1 MARLRRPTSMLVA
14 AVLSAGLLT
23 TVAPL
28 AGAAPVAT
36 APAATTDAARATG
49 DDDGVQVAE
58 LDLSGVDPAAAAA
71 LPAPESVPTE
81 EGATPPADYAGAA
94 AQLAAPEDAAEPN
107 AEPAAEPT
115 ADPTADPTAQPT
127 AVPSGQPTDQATDQP
142 TDQPSDQPTAAP
154 TDQPAPADGTAAE
167 PDVLTV
173 PMDTQPFTVL
183 GVTWDRSPDLS
194 GVQIRYRVHSGGE
207 WSDWAGAEA
216 ADVAPDADR
225 QDAAQADDRDGTDP
239 IVAVDS
245 DGVQIWAQAETG
257 TVTNLKA
264 VLVDPGTDPAT
275 VGQTATPESSAAVVQ
290 NTGGTA
296 TSGVVQNL
304 GTSAAGTVRT
314 AAVAQPTIV
323 SRAGWGADESMRTC
337 DPDMS
342 NQMVSAAVHHTA
354 STNDYAASQVPGIL
368 RGFYAYHTRPEA
380 AGGRG
385 WCDIGYN
392 FLVDKFG
399 TIYEGRAGGIDTTT
413 VGVHTGGFNSRTIGI
428 AAIGD
433 YSTVAPSAA
442 LLESL
447 SQLIAWKF
455 TVHRILANTNVQM
468 VSGGGASKYPAG
480 TVVTF
485 PTIYAHRDAQL
496 TSCPGQTLYDRLG
509 DIRNRVAVLANATV
523 QASPISGLETFRG
536 TPSGVQVA
544 GWTYD
549 PNTDAATQVQVLVN
563 GVPTRIAADR
573 SRPDVAAAHGVGPN
587 HGFAGTVP
595 APNGRNLVCVSAVNL
610 GEGRDVVL
618 ACDWLTVQNA
628 TPIGGYEAATATTS
642 SITVAGWALD
652 PDTTDPID
660 VHIYVN
666 GTMTK
671 AVTAN
676 LERPDIAAV
685 YGKGSRHGFS
695 TTLPATG
702 GTYQVCV
709 FAINKPTGTN
719 PTLGC
724 RSVQVGNVPFGSIDA
739 ISTTP
744 NSLTVRGWAIDRDTT
759 DPVQI
764 HLYIDGA
771 YSTAVRA
778 DQSRPDVGTAY
789 GLGDNRG
796 YTVSATVANGSHQVC
811 VYAINVP
818 NGNHPQLGCRTVTVT
833 NAAPLGNIDVATGD
847 ATGIRVAGW
856 ALDPDTTAPIQA
868 HLYLDGAMA
877 RAVTADATRNDIAQA
892 FGKGAAHGFDVRL
905 PAAEG
910 VHEVCLW
917 PINTPKGSNPRVAC
931 RTVTVANAAPIGSID
946 VARGTATGIEVAGWA
961 VDTDTSGAVQVH
973 PYVDGVYAGGFMAD
987 QSRPDVGR
995 ALGVGSNHG
1004 FRTTIPAAA
1013 GQHEVCLFAIN
1024 QPVGNNPRLGC
1035 RTVTTG

>member
-36 APAATTDAARATG
+36 APTATTDAARATG

-81 EGATPPADYAGAA
+81 EGATPPADDYAGAA

-127 AVPSGQPTDQATDQP
+127 AEPNGQPTDQP

-264 VLVDPGTDPAT
+264 VLVDPGADPAT
-275 VGQTATPESSAAVVQ
+275 LGQTATPESSAAVVQ

-536 TPSGVQVA
+536 TPSGIQVA

-549 PNTDAATQVQVLVN
+549 PNSSASTQVQVLVN

-573 SRPDVAAAHGVGPN
+573 SRPDVAAAYGVGPN
-587 HGFAGTVP
+587 HGFSGTIP
-595 APNGRNLVCVSAVNL
+595 APNGRNLVCVSSVNI

-618 ACDWLTVQNA
+618 ACAWLTVQNA
-628 TPIGGYEAATATTS
+628 PPIGGWETLSSTTTSIKVDGWALDSDTTDSIAVHVYVDGKFAQQVVANANRPDIDRLYGKGPLHGFSATVPTSSGPHQVCLYLINKPTGPNPSLGCRNVESGTLPFGSLDAVSTTPNSVTLRGWAIDRDTPDPIGVHLYVDGKFATATTANGNRPDVDRAYGQGAARGF
-642 SITVAGWALD
+642 SITAQVAAGQHQVCLWLINAPSGPNPQLTCRTVTVTNATPIGSVDSATGTVGGVRVAGWALD
-652 PDTTDPID
+652 PDTTDSIP
-660 VHIYVN
+660 VHVYLDGKAVR
-666 GTMTK
+666 

-676 LERPDIAAV
+676 GNRPDVDRA
-685 YGKGSRHGFS
+685 YGKGAAHGYDV
-695 TTLPATG
+695 TVPA
-702 GTYQVCV
+702 
-709 FAINKPTGTN
+709 
-719 PTLGC
+719 
-724 RSVQVGNVPFGSIDA
+724 
-739 ISTTP
+739 
-744 NSLTVRGWAIDRDTT
+744 
-759 DPVQI
+759 
-764 HLYIDGA
+764 
-771 YSTAVRA
+771 AV
-778 DQSRPDVGTAY
+778 
-789 GLGDNRG
+789 
-796 YTVSATVANGSHQVC
+796 GSHQVC
-811 VYAINVP
+811 VYAINTP
-818 NGNHPQLGCRTVTVT
+818 AGTNPQL
-833 NAAPLGNIDVATGD
+833 
-847 ATGIRVAGW
+847 
-856 ALDPDTTAPIQA
+856 
-868 HLYLDGAMA
+868 
-877 RAVTADATRNDIAQA
+877 
-892 FGKGAAHGFDVRL
+892 
-905 PAAEG
+905 
-910 VHEVCLW
+910 
-917 PINTPKGSNPRVAC
+917 AC
-931 RTVTVANAAPIGSID
+931 RTVTT
-946 VARGTATGIEVAGWA
+946 R
-961 VDTDTSGAVQVH
+961 
-973 PYVDGVYAGGFMAD
+973 
-987 QSRPDVGR
+987 
-995 ALGVGSNHG
+995 
-1004 FRTTIPAAA
+1004 
-1013 GQHEVCLFAIN
+1013 
-1024 QPVGNNPRLGC
+1024 
-1035 RTVTTG
+1035 